1 MKIMIKRKLQGKNQ
15 MMTMVKKQD
24 GKSDDNGEEAELRMA
39 LVKKQMKIKVLK
51 LLHKSDDET
60 GEETN
65 ENKIIKAYA

>member
-1 MKIMIKRKLQGKNQ
+1 MNRKLQGKNQ
-15 MMTMVKKQD
+15 MMTLVKKQD

-51 LLHKSDDET
+51 LLHKSDGDT

-65 ENKIIKAYA
+65 ENKVTKAYA

>member
-1 MKIMIKRKLQGKNQ
+1 MNRKLQGKNQ

-39 LVKKQMKIKVLK
+39 LVKKQMEIKVLK
-51 LLHKSDDET
+51 LLHKSDGEA

-65 ENKIIKAYA
+65 ENKITKGYA

>member
-1 MKIMIKRKLQGKNQ
+1 MNRKLQGKNQ

-51 LLHKSDDET
+51 LLHKSDGET

-65 ENKIIKAYA
+65 ENKSTKAYA

>member
-1 MKIMIKRKLQGKNQ
+1 MNRKLQGKNQ

-51 LLHKSDDET
+51 LLHKSDGET

-65 ENKIIKAYA
+65 ENKITKAYA

>member
-1 MKIMIKRKLQGKNQ
+1 MNRKLQGKNQ
-15 MMTMVKKQD
+15 MITMVKKQD

-51 LLHKSDDET
+51 LLHKSDGET

-65 ENKIIKAYA
+65 ENKITKGYA

>member
-1 MKIMIKRKLQGKNQ
+1 MNRKLQGKNQ

-51 LLHKSDDET
+51 LLHKTDGET

-65 ENKIIKAYA
+65 ENKITKAYA